1 MKLRRLLLPAI
12 ALALACPSLHAQ
24 GLLTPPSGPV
34 APTMKSLDQIE
45 ARTPIQSLPGNGTS
59 QYIISKPGSYYL
71 TGDIAGVSGKSCIS
85 IQNTNVTID
94 LNGFTL
100 TGASGSLI
108 GIDGSSASGEIITN
122 GRITGFPGLGMSLSH
137 FSHAHL
143 ENLVVTNCV
152 GGGAS
157 IGDNAIVRNCTF
169 QSCGSAT
176 APSVIGYN
184 QCLIDHCVI
193 SENPGGDG
201 VQVDYGSIVSNCIVS
216 GNIGSGV
223 VAVGASVRIA
233 SNNCMGN
240 EADGIRATTYADI
253 VDCTCSLTGLL
264 NTTTGIGIHLTGTG
278 GRIDHCTTSNNR
290 GRGIVVD
297 GTNAATVVT
306 RNSST
311 GNTGANYAIPSGNRP
326 ALIVTYSA
334 ANGYTS
340 GDPLANT
347 Q

>member
-1 MKLRRLLLPAI
+1 MKLHRLLLPA
-12 ALALACPSLHAQ
+12 AVFALACPLLHAQ
-24 GLLTPPSGPV
+24 GLLTPPGAPV
-34 APTMKSLDQIE
+34 PTMKSLDQIE
-45 ARTPIQSLPGNGTS
+45 ARTPVQSLPGNGTS
-59 QYIISKPGSYYL
+59 QYVISKSGSYYL
-71 TGDIAGVSGKSCIS
+71 TGDIAGASGKSCIT
-85 IQNTNVTID
+85 IQDANVTID

-100 TGASGSLI
+100 TGGSNSLMA
-108 GIDGSSASGEIITN
+108 IDGSTAGGEIVTN
-122 GRITGFPGLGMSLSH
+122 GQITGFPGFGISLSL

-143 ENLVVTNCV
+143 ENLVVTNCA

-157 IGDNAIVRNCTF
+157 IGESTIVRNCVF
-169 QSCGSAT
+169 QGCGSAT
-176 APSVIGYN
+176 APSVTGNN

-193 SENPGGDG
+193 VENPGGDG
-201 VQVDYGSIVSNCIVS
+201 IHVDYGSIVSDCIVS

-240 EADGIRATTYADI
+240 QAEGIRATNYADI

-264 NTTTGIGIHLTGTG
+264 NTTTAIGIHLTGTG

-290 GRGIVVD
+290 GRGIVID

-311 GNTGANYAIPSGNRP
+311 GNTAANYSIPSGNRP

-334 ANGYTS
+334 ATGYTS